1 MGLKQHAVSDPA
13 TVESSDSLVRA
24 LLRELKTRLA
34 ELYGDRLSG
43 IVLYGSY
50 ARGTAHAGSDLDV
63 AMILEHYER
72 SWPEIDRTGPT
83 VAELSLKHGL
93 TISLI
98 PVRKKDWEANRTLLT
113 RSLHR
118 EGILVG

>member
-1 MGLKQHAVSDPA
+1 MNNQATRCRSDDE
-13 TVESSDSLVRA
+13 VGA
-24 LLRELKTRLA
+24 LLGELKSRLA
-34 ELYGDRLSG
+34 GLYGDRLSG
-43 IVLYGSY
+43 IVLYGTY
-50 ARGTAHAGSDLDV
+50 ARGTAHASSDLDV
-63 AMILEHYER
+63 AMILESYER
-72 SWPEIDRTGPT
+72 TWQGIDRTGPT

-98 PVRKKDWEANRTLLT
+98 PVRKKDWEANRILLT

>member
-1 MGLKQHAVSDPA
+1 VNNQAMPGRSDD
-13 TVESSDSLVRA
+13 EVRA
-24 LLRELKTRLA
+24 LLGELKGGLA
-34 ELYGDRLSG
+34 ALYGDRLSG

-72 SWPEIDRTGPT
+72 AWPEIDRTGPT